1 MGHVMKLL
9 SVFVAFFCFCLSAF
23 GQKSEKEIRDTVSL
37 RCYYVLS
44 KKNTKAEKP
53 YRTDTMLLDIGNKF
67 SRFYDPARLSRDS
80 AIHQLFSNTNQ
91 QNIKSINVYKG
102 TDGKDLSKMPG
113 TVMSNTLDG
122 ESYQIVKD
130 KKSSVITVF
139 DYVGATGATK
149 LQYED
154 KTGKLNW
161 ELVDGTDTIARYACQ
176 KATLKFRG
184 RNYTA
189 WFTTDI
195 PVGDGPW
202 KFSGLPGLILKVEDA
217 DQLFSFSLI
226 GLTQPKTPL
235 PLFLSK
241 SDYLKCTREEFEK
254 QLKKRGMGMQVNFVN
269 GDMSIAEISGKYEPT
284 LMELE

>member
-1 MGHVMKLL
+1 MKLSPIL
-9 SVFVAFFCFCLSAF
+9 VFFCCFSICAL
-23 GQKSEKEIRDTVSL
+23 GQKSDKEIRDVVNL

-44 KKNTKAEKP
+44 KKNAASEKP
-53 YRTDTMLLDIGNKF
+53 YRTDTMLLDIGTQV

-80 AIHQLFSNTNQ
+80 AIHRLFSSTNQ

-102 TDGKDLSKMPG
+102 AEGKDFSKMPG
-113 TVMSNTLDG
+113 TVMSNTMEG

-130 KKSSVITVF
+130 KYAGVITVF
-139 DYVGATGATK
+139 DYVGATGTTK

-154 KTGKLNW
+154 KLGKLNW
-161 ELVDGTDTIARYACQ
+161 ELVDGTDTIAGYASQ
-176 KATLKFRG
+176 KAILKFRG
-184 RNYTA
+184 RSYTA

-195 PVGDGPW
+195 PVSEGPW

-226 GLTQPKTPL
+226 GLTQPKTSL
-235 PLFLSK
+235 PLFISK
-241 SDYLKCTREEFEK
+241 SDYLKCTRAEFDK
-254 QLKKRGMGMQVNFVN
+254 QVMKRGMGMQINLVN
-269 GDMSIAEISGKYEPT
+269 GDMSIAEISGKYEPV